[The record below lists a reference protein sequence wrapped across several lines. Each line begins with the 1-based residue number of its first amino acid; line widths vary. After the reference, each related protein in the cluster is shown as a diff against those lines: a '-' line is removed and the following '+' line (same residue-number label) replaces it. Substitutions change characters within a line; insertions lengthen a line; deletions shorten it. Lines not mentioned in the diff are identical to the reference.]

1 MRTWVWWLIGLMA
14 ALLGSA
20 CAQTLVLTNGDVNG
34 DNGVDDAD
42 LLSVLFAMG
51 QSCPADCPEDLNGDG
66 VVDDADLL
74 TVLFNMG
81 AQGAPEFA
89 GQPNESSGGAFGIS
103 LTVRLADWV
112 GTARQVKVQ
121 LKPVGTEN
129 DPNVPI
135 FQFRAL
141 VGGTDTVVRL
151 DNLPAGVYTVRAFPE
166 SPGRWLRVEG
176 KLLTE
181 VPWIFAAPTGANKV
195 TVYWDEVPGATGYR
209 VRWGTTSGSY
219 PNSSAVLP
227 ATARQYT
234 VSGLLR
240 DREYYFVVEAAYNG
254 LWGPPSEEDS
264 AVPHEG
270 AIRWDSGNVSWI
282 MEDVRRV
289 TGSTAGRDMLDVLG
303 PDGLIYSDSGVR
315 HPTTFFDVS
324 RLVFTLKDFPSFEI
338 PVTNAGREELENTC
352 TGPYR
357 RVRARGDQNITA
369 VRATFW
375 IPSTFSPRFPYTQIF
390 IPSEVDNPDNP
401 RRPADTPYMYFGFA
415 FSGLDVEGGLM
426 YHRAGRGDLNYPRW
440 QAYLKVVSRGRD
452 RHPAITDT
460 LNERGHILDNTEGGT
475 PTRVELYTI
484 GQERL
489 VGLRV
494 QPIDPVFGEEIFLRE
509 IAATAKLKRDMSG
522 LRFRRVFS
530 IAQRKEAMIGCL
542 TGYLRTGSY
551 VRGMAVGYNPVAG
564 IGEDPFLE
572 PPAQVGI
579 GGLFWFDWSDYYTDQ
594 AGAYPPPS
602 FGIVSW
608 SEIVRFSR
616 EVVSISL

>member
-1 MRTWVWWLIGLMA
+1 MRTRVWWLIGLMA
-14 ALLGSA
+14 ALLSSGF
-20 CAQTLVLTNGDVNG
+20 AQTLVLTNGDVNG

-112 GTARQVKVQ
+112 GSARQVKVQ

-181 VPWIFAAPTGANKV
+181 VPWLFAAPTGANKV

-324 RLVFTLKDFPSFEI
+324 RLVFTLTDFPSFEI

>member
-1 MRTWVWWLIGLMA
+1 MRTRVWWLIGLMA